1 MPMSLQKIENEALNL
16 TLDAR
21 AALVGKLLMSLEEP
35 TASELEKIW
44 LDEAERRLEDY
55 RSGRTPGI
63 PGNEV
68 FKRAIAEL
76 S

>member
-1 MPMSLQKIENEALNL
+1 MPMTLKKIENEALNL

-35 TASELEKIW
+35 TSSELEKIW
-44 LDEAERRLEDY
+44 LDEAEKRLDDY
-55 RSGRTPGI
+55 RSGRTQGI
-63 PGNEV
+63 HGNEV
-68 FKRAIAEL
+68 FNKAIAEL